1 MKKTYY
7 ALEAEVILLDA
18 CDILTASGG
27 LTDGGKA
34 GTSGIVIDDLNTLIS
49 GN

>member
-1 MKKTYY
+1 MKRTYQE
-7 ALEAEVILLDA
+7 LEMEIILLDA

-34 GTSGIVIDDLNTLIS
+34 GTSGIVIEDLNTLIS